1 MANIQMTG
9 PTAGSVHISGKD
21 YKPAAGGIYTIPE
34 GLQGEAMKCGLK
46 HMGATTKAGAPVAGV
61 DLAPGQSGLFKDSS
75 GGSVKLYYNDAG
87 TLKSV
92 ALT

>member
-9 PTAGSVHISGKD
+9 PTAGSVHIGAKD

-34 GLQGEAMKCGLK
+34 ELQGAAL
-46 HMGATTKAGAPVAGV
+46 KAGLRPMTAGIKNAAPVAGV
-61 DLAPGQSGLFKDSS
+61 DIAPGDFKVWKNTGD
-75 GGSVKLYYNDAG
+75 GTVKLYYNDAG

-92 ALT
+92 ALA